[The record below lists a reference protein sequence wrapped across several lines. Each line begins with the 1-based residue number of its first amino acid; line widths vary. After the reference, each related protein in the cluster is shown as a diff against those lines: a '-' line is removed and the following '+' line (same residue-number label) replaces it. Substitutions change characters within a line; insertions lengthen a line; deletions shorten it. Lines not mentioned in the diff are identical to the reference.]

1 MIFYENTLIRYL
13 KSSFLDMSCIIWLQV
28 VAVVY
33 LTLIIKVMYLE
44 TDRKKMELAQKYTI
58 NEKSTIFVQTQ

>member
-1 MIFYENTLIRYL
+1 MVLSDVINYFDLALLIFYENTLICYL

-33 LTLIIKVMYLE
+33 LTV
-44 TDRKKMELAQKYTI
+44 TDNQSNGFGL
-58 NEKSTIFVQTQ
+58 S